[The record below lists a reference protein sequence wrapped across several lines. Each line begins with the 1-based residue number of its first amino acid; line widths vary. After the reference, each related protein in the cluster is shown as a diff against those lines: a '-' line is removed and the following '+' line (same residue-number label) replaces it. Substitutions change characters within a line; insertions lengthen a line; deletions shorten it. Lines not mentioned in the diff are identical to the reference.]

1 MFLMQSQYTILGIL
15 LGGARNIENIRILE
29 KLNLQVGQT

>member
-15 LGGARNIENIRILE
+15 LGGADNMGHLE
-29 KLNLQVGQT
+29 TLELFPES

>member
-15 LGGARNIENIRILE
+15 LGGAHDMGHLE
-29 KLNLQVGQT
+29 TLEFPES